1 MATYNHSVK
10 LDKEKCKGCTTC
22 MRHCPTE
29 AIRVYDGC
37 AHIIAD
43 RCIDCGMCIKVCPY
57 HAKVAVTDPLEIIQ
71 WYKYKIALPAPT
83 LYGQFKGVASV
94 DKLLEGLLAL
104 GFDDVFEVA
113 RGAELV
119 SPRIAERVKN
129 RKLHDGVPLISSA
142 CPAILRLMQVR
153 FPELLPNVVDVI
165 SPMEAAAIV
174 ARKRMMERTGC
185 DEKDVGVFFITPC
198 AAKMTAIRSPMFSPT
213 SPVNGAISILDIY
226 GQLSAILSKPRREQ
240 KLSEAG
246 NMGVGWAQSG
256 GEMLAVGVENSLNVD
271 GIENVIQVLEA
282 IENGKLSDLEF
293 FEGLACTGGCLGG
306 PLTFEN
312 TYVAKNRL
320 RKLID
325 KLPKSKMGPA
335 DIQELTDEDVYT
347 TKELE
352 PNPALKLDDD
362 ISIALQKMR
371 RIEEITA
378 ELPGLDCGSCGSPS
392 CKALAEDIVFGYAV
406 ELDCIFKMKQQI
418 KNLAQNMVDLADT
431 TRG

>member
-1 MATYNHSVK
+1 
-10 LDKEKCKGCTTC
+10 
-22 MRHCPTE
+22 
-29 AIRVYDGC
+29 
-37 AHIIAD
+37 
-43 RCIDCGMCIKVCPY
+43 
-57 HAKVAVTDPLEIIQ
+57 
-71 WYKYKIALPAPT
+71 
-83 LYGQFKGVASV
+83 
-94 DKLLEGLLAL
+94 
-104 GFDDVFEVA
+104 
-113 RGAELV
+113 
-119 SPRIAERVKN
+119 
-129 RKLHDGVPLISSA
+129 
-142 CPAILRLMQVR
+142 
-153 FPELLPNVVDVI
+153 
-165 SPMEAAAIV
+165 
-174 ARKRMMERTGC
+174 
-185 DEKDVGVFFITPC
+185 
-198 AAKMTAIRSPMFSPT
+198 
-213 SPVNGAISILDIY
+213 
-226 GQLSAILSKPRREQ
+226 
-240 KLSEAG
+240 
-246 NMGVGWAQSG
+246 MGVGWAQSG

-335 DIQELTDEDVYT
+335 DIQELTDADVYT

>member
-1 MATYNHSVK
+1 MPTYTHSVK
-10 LDKEKCKGCTTC
+10 LEKDKCKGCTTC
-22 MRHCPTE
+22 LRHCPTE

-57 HAKVAVTDPLEIIQ
+57 HAKVAVTDPLEIIKQ
-71 WYKYKIALPAPT
+71 YKYKIALPAPT
-83 LYGQFKGVASV
+83 LYGQFREAFTV
-94 DKLLEGLLAL
+94 DRLLDGFLAL

-119 SPRIAERVKN
+119 SPRIAAAVKN
-129 RKLHDGVPLISSA
+129 RKTHNGIPLISSA
-142 CPAILRLMQVR
+142 CPAILRLIQVR
-153 FPELLPNVVDVI
+153 FPELLENVVDII

-185 DEKDVGVFFITPC
+185 KPEDVGVFFISPC
-198 AAKMTAIRSPMFSPT
+198 AAKMTAIRAPLFGKE

-226 GQLSAILSKPRREQ
+226 GQLNRVLSEPRRKQ
-240 KLSEAG
+240 RLSEAG

-256 GEMLAVGVENSLNVD
+256 GEMLAVGIENSLNVD
-271 GIENVIQVLEA
+271 GIENVIEVFEA

-320 RKLID
+320 RKLIER
-325 KLPKSKMGPA
+325 LPKSRMEP
-335 DIQELTDEDVYT
+335 QEVTELTEEEVH
-347 TKELE
+347 TKHKLQ
-352 PNPALKLDDD
+352 PSQALKLDSD
-362 ISIALQKMR
+362 ISQALEKMR
-371 RIEEITA
+371 RIEEIT
-378 ELPGLDCGSCGSPS
+378 ENLPGLDCGSCGSPS
-392 CKALAEDIVFGYAV
+392 CRALAEDIVVGYAV
-406 ELDCIFKMKQQI
+406 ELDCIYKMKQQI
-418 KNLAQNMVDLADT
+418 KNLAQNLVDLADT